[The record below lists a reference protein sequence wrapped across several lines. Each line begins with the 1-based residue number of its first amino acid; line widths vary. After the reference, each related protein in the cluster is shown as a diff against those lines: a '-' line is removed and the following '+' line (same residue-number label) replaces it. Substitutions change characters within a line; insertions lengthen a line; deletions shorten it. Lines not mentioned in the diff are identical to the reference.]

1 MQAVLC
7 KNWGPWA
14 VVHSSASVRAALG
27 YRPGLSYA
35 GRGQARRI
43 PGPWAYGM
51 LWGPASH
58 YQNHQQMANLETAT
72 TGQRKTRALRV
83 DLTPMVDLG
92 FLLITF
98 FIFTTTLSQPSVVQ
112 LAMPTD
118 GPPTNVPESGAITLI
133 PHRNGVACFVGQP
146 PASGQ
151 TMAQYSYGGG
161 NSIRQALMAIQQ
173 NLAERPAPQP
183 LVMVLIKPAANA
195 SFKQVVQVL
204 DEMTICGF
212 TRYALLPLEP
222 ALAVGF

>member
-1 MQAVLC
+1 
-7 KNWGPWA
+7 
-14 VVHSSASVRAALG
+14 
-27 YRPGLSYA
+27 
-35 GRGQARRI
+35 
-43 PGPWAYGM
+43 
-51 LWGPASH
+51 
-58 YQNHQQMANLETAT
+58 MANLETAT
-72 TGQRKTRALRV
+72 TGQRKTRAPRV

-118 GPPTNVPESGAITLI
+118 GPPTPVPESGAITLI
-133 PHRNGVACFVGQP
+133 PHRNGVACFVGQL